1 MILIEKSEVDLYAIQ
16 SNFEKEICNWRAK
29 YENLEEE
36 KEKLAEEM
44 LSEIEKDYAR
54 EKERTRK
61 LNNEN
66 QQLTKY
72 IDRLQNENSGIHRGA
87 GILDLKT
94 KQAQTEN

>member
-1 MILIEKSEVDLYAIQ
+1 
-16 SNFEKEICNWRAK
+16 
-29 YENLEEE
+29 
-36 KEKLAEEM
+36 M

-72 IDRLQNENSGIHRGA
+72 IDRLQNEHLGIHRGA
-87 GILDLKT
+87 GIPDLKT
-94 KQAQTEN
+94 K